1 MRIYVD
7 PGHGG
12 GDPGAVHWGAEDS
25 KRGDPSIKESHLA
38 LRIAKKT
45 AEGLRADAHEVRL
58 SREAEINLSLKAR
71 TTEANEWGA
80 KLFISIHC
88 NSFTDDS
95 AHGIETLHWP
105 GSAEGRRLAHHIQA
119 ALMSK
124 CHGRRSR
131 GLKERDD
138 LAVLRDTRMPAI
150 LVECEFL
157 SNPKGR
163 AFLLHRTNHS
173 LIAAAIAKGV
183 GKFASNIPA

>member
-1 MRIYVD
+1 MKVYLD

-12 GDPGAVHWGAEDS
+12 LDPGAVHGAGEDAD
-25 KRGDPSIKESHLA
+25 RKESHLA
-38 LRIAKKT
+38 LAIARKT
-45 AEGLRADAHEVRL
+45 AEGLRAEGYEVKL
-58 SREAEINLSLKAR
+58 SREADINPSLKAR

-105 GSAEGRRLAHHIQA
+105 GSAEGRRLAHHVQA
-119 ALMSK
+119 ALIEK

-183 GKFASNIPA
+183 GKFASNISA